1 VAKSEADVASTDL
14 INLTMMQR
22 VSEVPALLLWGT
34 RDTFLGRELV
44 QPTLD
49 LCNDARVVFLEEA
62 TLAHE
67 EPDKVN
73 TLLTE
78 FLSLPG
84 NASFTAGR

>member
-1 VAKSEADVASTDL
+1 MLLARTRPDV
-14 INLTMMQR
+14 R
-22 VSEVPALLLWGT
+22 VEVPALLLWGT
-34 RDTFLGRELV
+34 RDAFLGRELV

-62 TLAHE
+62 THWLAHE

-78 FLSLPG
+78 FLSLPR
-84 NASFTAGR
+84 NASSTAGR